1 MGIKRLAL
9 SLFTLGGVELNEP
22 TMFGLQPGITEPAE
36 DVLLHRMCSE
46 EGNANTEA
54 NGKRECLEC
63 GDGIP
68 IYSNFFCE
76 KHMIEFLMDAGDL
89 DVEFSTTKAR
99 FTNSH
104 SQQDLS
110 YSI

>member
-1 MGIKRLAL
+1 
-9 SLFTLGGVELNEP
+9 
-22 TMFGLQPGITEPAE
+22 MFGLQPRTIEPSE
-36 DVLLHRMCSE
+36 DVLLHRVCAE
-46 EGNANTEA
+46 EGNA

-68 IYSNFFCE
+68 VYSNFFCE

-89 DVEFSTTKAR
+89 DTQFTATKAQ
-99 FTNSH
+99 FTISH